1 MSWRCFMLIKLE
13 WLGYRMVKN
22 YDDML
27 SRFHLIPEHYGRTD
41 RQTDIIAIS
50 ISRVTVL
57 TRDKNQHWVYQIYV
71 QQLLLTYTDAFYPGK
86 RTWNK
91 QLWGQEVKGQGHMRS
106 KIDLEAWWHSKV
118 TRLGVGQSRDLVKV
132 NSAFFSIFKLYNV
145 QEASLHKNLAELTP
159 AAALATEFLYDALE
173 WQRQTECQI
182 WTSYFNSFRR

>member
-1 MSWRCFMLIKLE
+1 MFYADKTRMIGLPYGEKLWR
-13 WLGYRMVKN
+13 YVKPFSSN
-22 YDDML
+22 TGTL
-27 SRFHLIPEHYGRTD
+27 RAD

-132 NSAFFSIFKLYNV
+132 NSAFFRFSSCTTYKRPHSIKIWP
-145 QEASLHKNLAELTP
+145 SLPQLQP
-159 AAALATEFLYDALE
+159 
-173 WQRQTECQI
+173 
-182 WTSYFNSFRR
+182 